1 MGKGIKPLNEK
12 RLKHDLNN
20 LNKLQQDLEEHKRIF
35 ESEKQKIQN
44 RIEQYFKATGSIV
57 YPADISL
64 HFEEDHIHDIEELQK
79 VIRFNGEIGVRNVY
93 IPLQQEVKKL

>member
-1 MGKGIKPLNEK
+1 MMNEK
-12 RLKHDLNN
+12 RLKRDLNN

-44 RIEQYFKATGSIV
+44 RIEQYFKATGSNV
-57 YPADISL
+57 YRTEIALSY
-64 HFEEDHIHDIEELQK
+64 EYDHINTVKDLQT
-79 VIRFNGEIGVRNVY
+79 IISFNGRIVGRNVY